1 LLNNESKTA
10 QDNTFE
16 ILQTQLSD
24 IKKLIEQ
31 LMEERNKLDDWITEK
46 EAIRISGLCRST
58 LLTLRKQG
66 DLTSSTLS
74 GKQNFYR
81 LSDFNKLL
89 ETNEQKR

>member
-1 LLNNESKTA
+1 MLNQESKTD
-10 QDNTFE
+10 QDNKFE
-16 ILQTQLSD
+16 MLHAELSD
-24 IKKLIEQ
+24 LKKIIEQ
-31 LMEERNKLDDWITEK
+31 LVEGQNKLDDWITER

>member
-1 LLNNESKTA
+1 MLNNESKTA

>member
-1 LLNNESKTA
+1 MLNNESKTA

-16 ILQTQLSD
+16 ILQTELSD

>member
-1 LLNNESKTA
+1 MLNQEPKTA

-16 ILQTQLSD
+16 ILQTELSD

-31 LMEERNKLDDWITEK
+31 FMEERNKLDDWITEK

>member
-1 LLNNESKTA
+1 MLNNESKTA

-16 ILQTQLSD
+16 ILQTELSD

-89 ETNEQKR
+89 DTNEQKR

>member
-1 LLNNESKTA
+1 M
-10 QDNTFE
+10 FE
-16 ILQTQLSD
+16 ILQTELSD

-31 LMEERNKLDDWITEK
+31 LMEERNKLEDWITEK

-89 ETNEQKR
+89 EINEQKR

>member
-1 LLNNESKTA
+1 MLNHELKTD
-10 QDNTFE
+10 QDNKFE
-16 ILQTQLSD
+16 IIHAELSD
-24 IKKLIEQ
+24 LKRLIEQ
-31 LMEERNKLDDWITEK
+31 LMEAQNKLDDWITEK

-58 LLTLRKQG
+58 LLTMRKKG

-89 ETNEQKR
+89 EINEQKR

>member
-1 LLNNESKTA
+1 MLNKESKTA
-10 QDNTFE
+10 QGNTFE
-16 ILQTQLSD
+16 ILQTELSD

-89 ETNEQKR
+89 EINEQKR

>member
-1 LLNNESKTA
+1 MLDNE
-10 QDNTFE
+10 F
-16 ILQTQLSD
+16 ILETNRKLDSFQASINYLKD
-24 IKKLIEQ
+24 LIEQ
-31 LMEERNKLDDWITEK
+31 LSEGQNKLDDWIPEK

-58 LLTLRKQG
+58 LLRLRKQG

-89 ETNEQKR
+89 KINEQKR

>member
-1 LLNNESKTA
+1 MLNNELKTA

-16 ILQTQLSD
+16 ILQTELSD

-81 LSDFNKLL
+81 ISDFNKLL